1 MLFAQ
6 SSAPHIPLSSSPWTS
21 TPAHPSPPGKLLDP
35 AQPVS
40 WHREPGLVNFGIW
53 KPSHLPPSECSTA
66 LSTPRNLPMSPF
78 LSPSL
83 RESPFLLT
91 VSRFC
96 AFPTQSGR
104 QRLHLQLPGS
114 EANKGNPAGPALRF
128 PQNSSAS
135 RSALPAVAPRLF
147 RISVGNYSE
156 LVERGQVA
164 RGCRREEG
172 GGRDRF
178 FKVLPSELQGL
189 ERSLRFETPA
199 PSESATRTAR

>member
-1 MLFAQ
+1 MLFTQ
-6 SSAPHIPLSSSPWTS
+6 SSAPHIPFSNSLWTS
-21 TPAHPSPPGKLLDP
+21 TPAHPSPPGKLLDS

-40 WHREPGLVNFGIW
+40 WHPVPGLVNFGIW
-53 KPSHLPPSECSTA
+53 KPSQLPPSKCSTL
-66 LSTPRNLPMSPF
+66 LSTPRTCLCPLFSPLLSQSLP
-78 LSPSL
+78 
-83 RESPFLLT
+83 ESPFRLT

-104 QRLHLQLPGS
+104 QRRHLQPPGS

-147 RISVGNYSE
+147 RISIGNYSE

-164 RGCRREEG
+164 RGCRRKEG
-172 GGRDRF
+172 GGRDGFFVCLF
-178 FKVLPSELQGL
+178 FKYCLLSSKAWRE
-189 ERSLRFETPA
+189 A
-199 PSESATRTAR
+199 